1 MRTTIDIDDGLMR
14 RAMRFS
20 GPQSKKATVEAGL
33 RLLVVV
39 HAQGSIRRLKGKVRF
54 DDAALSRRARGS
66 ALSIVLL
73 LFCSLHSGAQTA
85 TSNAKGSE
93 GLVPITL

>member
-54 DDAALSRRARGS
+54 DDAALSRRARERLVYS
-66 ALSIVLL
+66 APSLL
-73 LFCSLHSGAQTA
+73 LAAFQSPDCH
-85 TSNAKGSE
+85 E
-93 GLVPITL
+93 